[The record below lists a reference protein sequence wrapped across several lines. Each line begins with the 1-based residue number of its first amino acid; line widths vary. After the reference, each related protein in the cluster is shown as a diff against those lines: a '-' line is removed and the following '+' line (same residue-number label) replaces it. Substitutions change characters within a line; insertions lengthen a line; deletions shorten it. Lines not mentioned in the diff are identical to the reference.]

1 MKSTAT
7 WATSTWLIAAFCL
20 AGSAA
25 PSPAQPAQQPVEIA
39 QLPFIEIFSPTFFW
53 SDEADTI
60 RTGSIT
66 CPKGRAIAGGLNI
79 LQGKAA
85 LRVVESYPD
94 GESWVVRVVNRQKP
108 ESVKSLQVRGY
119 ALCMLPAARK
129 ASKLLAQQS
138 RIAHLSA
145 RFNVPAGYVSAA
157 GRQVCP
163 QGALVVAGG
172 LGLDPD
178 FRGPGSLRLELSY
191 PDPNG
196 WNIRAVNGAAAA
208 SPPAEARAHAVCIGT
223 KDGAEMR
230 GSQTV
235 YFAEADVPVKA
246 ENGTARQSVSCRE
259 QGAYVISGGVRSVRG
274 QRAFLEMQ
282 ESFPDSPSSWTVA
295 VTNRGEKRDGD
306 VTARIYA
313 VCVKR

>member
-1 MKSTAT
+1 MNSTGT
-7 WATSTWLIAAFCL
+7 WLGTWLIAALCL

-25 PSPAQPAQQPVEIA
+25 PSGAQPAQPPVEIA

-53 SDEADTI
+53 NDEADTI
-60 RTGSIT
+60 RSGSIT

-129 ASKLLAQQS
+129 ASKLLAQQA
-138 RIAHLSA
+138 RIAHVSTK
-145 RFNVPAGYVSAA
+145 FNVPAGFASTASRRA
-157 GRQVCP
+157 CP
-163 QGALVVAGG
+163 QGALVVSGG

-178 FRGPGSLRLELSY
+178 FRGPNSLRLELSY
-191 PDPNG
+191 PDPDG
-196 WNIRAVNGAAAA
+196 WNVRAANGAAAA
-208 SPPAEARAHAVCIGT
+208 SPPAEARAYAICL
-223 KDGAEMR
+223 GAREGADIR
-230 GSQTV
+230 GYQTV
-235 YFAEADVPVKA
+235 TFAEADVLVKA
-246 ENGTARQSVSCRE
+246 ENGVTRQSVSCRDP
-259 QGAYVISGGVRSVRG
+259 GAYVISGGMRSVRG
-274 QRAFLEMQ
+274 QRASLEMQ
-282 ESFPDSPSSWTVA
+282 ESFPDTPSSWTVA

-313 VCVKR
+313 VCIKK